1 MGVRFGQALSKDRS
15 LILIFVAREIG
26 LLDRHPKLLK
36 SVEIVRECWRIFPF
50 GYDEIF
56 MKIRVLVVSD
66 WHLVIEIDFFNR
78 VERPS
83 I

>member
-1 MGVRFGQALSKDRS
+1 M
-15 LILIFVAREIG
+15 IFVAREVG

-36 SVEIVRECWRIFPF
+36 SVEIVRECWRIFPL

-66 WHLVIEIDFFNR
+66 RLNVIEIDFSDR

>member
-1 MGVRFGQALSKDRS
+1 M
-15 LILIFVAREIG
+15 IFVARIVG
-26 LLDRHPKLLK
+26 LLDWHPKLLK
-36 SVEIVRECWRIFPF
+36 SVEIVRECWRIFPL

-66 WHLVIEIDFFNR
+66 RLNVIEIVFYDR

>member
-1 MGVRFGQALSKDRS
+1 M
-15 LILIFVAREIG
+15 IIVARKVG

-36 SVEIVRECWRIFPF
+36 SVEIVRECWRIFPL

-66 WHLVIEIDFFNR
+66 RLNVIEIVFFDR

>member
-1 MGVRFGQALSKDRS
+1 M
-15 LILIFVAREIG
+15 IIVARKVG

-36 SVEIVRECWRIFPF
+36 SVEIVRECWRIFPL

-66 WHLVIEIDFFNR
+66 RLNVIVIDFFDR

>member
-1 MGVRFGQALSKDRS
+1 M
-15 LILIFVAREIG
+15 IIVAREVG

-36 SVEIVRECWRIFPF
+36 SVEIVRECWRIFPL

-66 WHLVIEIDFFNR
+66 RLNVIEIDFFDR

>member
-1 MGVRFGQALSKDRS
+1 M
-15 LILIFVAREIG
+15 IFVARKVG
-26 LLDRHPKLLK
+26 LLDGHPKLLK
-36 SVEIVRECWRIFPF
+36 SVEIVRECWRIFPL

-66 WHLVIEIDFFNR
+66 RLNVIEIDFFDR

>member
-1 MGVRFGQALSKDRS
+1 M
-15 LILIFVAREIG
+15 IIVARKVG

-36 SVEIVRECWRIFPF
+36 SVEIVRECWRIFPL

-56 MKIRVLVVSD
+56 MKIRVLVFRD
-66 WHLVIEIDFFNR
+66 RLNVIEIDFFDR

>member
-1 MGVRFGQALSKDRS
+1 
-15 LILIFVAREIG
+15 LIFVAREVG

-36 SVEIVRECWRIFPF
+36 SVEIVRECWRIFPL

-56 MKIRVLVVSD
+56 MKIRVLVISD
-66 WHLVIEIDFFNR
+66 RHLNLNVIEIDFFDR
-78 VERPS
+78 VERHS

>member
-1 MGVRFGQALSKDRS
+1 M
-15 LILIFVAREIG
+15 IIVARKVG

-36 SVEIVRECWRIFPF
+36 SVEIVRECWRIFPL

-66 WHLVIEIDFFNR
+66 RLNVIEIVFFNR

>member
-1 MGVRFGQALSKDRS
+1 M
-15 LILIFVAREIG
+15 IIVARKVG

-36 SVEIVRECWRIFPF
+36 SVEIVRECWRIFPL

-66 WHLVIEIDFFNR
+66 RLNVIEIDFFDR

>member
-1 MGVRFGQALSKDRS
+1 M
-15 LILIFVAREIG
+15 IFVAREVG

-36 SVEIVRECWRIFPF
+36 SVEIVRECWRIFPL

-66 WHLVIEIDFFNR
+66 RLNVIEIDFFDR

>member
-1 MGVRFGQALSKDRS
+1 M
-15 LILIFVAREIG
+15 IIVARKVG
-26 LLDRHPKLLK
+26 LLDGHPKLLK
-36 SVEIVRECWRIFPF
+36 SVEIVRECWRIFPL

-66 WHLVIEIDFFNR
+66 RLNVIVIDFFDR

>member
-1 MGVRFGQALSKDRS
+1 M
-15 LILIFVAREIG
+15 IIVARKVG
-26 LLDRHPKLLK
+26 LLDGHPKLLK
-36 SVEIVRECWRIFPF
+36 SVEIVRECWRIFPL

-66 WHLVIEIDFFNR
+66 RLNVIEIDFFDR